1 MQLGGNRRWVP
12 LQTGKGKHS
21 SPEPL
26 CLICNELKQRD
37 QNKAGSGD
45 EKEQHF
51 ANCFMS
57 FIALV
62 CK

>member
-51 ANCFMS
+51 S
-57 FIALV
+57 TSLV

>member
-26 CLICNELKQRD
+26 CLICNEPRPREVAQ
-37 QNKAGSGD
+37 AYYESP
-45 EKEQHF
+45 EQHYPT
-51 ANCFMS
+51 
-57 FIALV
+57 
-62 CK
+62 